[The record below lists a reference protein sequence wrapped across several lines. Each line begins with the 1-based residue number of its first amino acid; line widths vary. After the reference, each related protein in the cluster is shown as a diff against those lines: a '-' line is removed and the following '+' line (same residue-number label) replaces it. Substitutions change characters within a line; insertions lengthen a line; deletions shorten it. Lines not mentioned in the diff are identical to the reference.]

1 MAGTLRAVSVLLIV
15 VLAAAGCG
23 RVQRESPS
31 DARSITDDLGRS
43 LRLDGVPQRIVS
55 LAPSFTETL
64 YALGADSLL
73 VGVTR
78 YCNYPPAAK
87 SKTNIGD
94 LLAPDIEGILA
105 LDPDVVLIS
114 IEGNSQ
120 HTFARLQE
128 FGVRVFVSNPRDLDG
143 VLKSITDIAEITGR
157 TNTGKKLTST
167 LRAVRDSVLAHPPVN
182 KPAVLMLLSLQPLI
196 AAGSGT
202 FIGEL
207 IESAGG
213 RNAAGDLTASYPVM
227 DREDVLLRNPDI
239 LLLSDDLSADPEAVL
254 ERFPEWKRLTAFRR
268 EAMHRIEADKLM
280 RPGPRLFDI
289 LREFHEMFLH
299 TESDHR

>member
-1 MAGTLRAVSVLLIV
+1 MAGTLRAASVLLIV

-23 RVQRESPS
+23 RDRRESPN

-43 LRLDGVPQRIVS
+43 VRVDSVPRRIVS

-64 YALGADSLL
+64 YALGADTLL

-114 IEGNSQ
+114 VEGNSQ
-120 HTFARLQE
+120 QTFARLEE

-157 TNTGKKLTST
+157 ITAGKKLTSA
-167 LRAVRDSVLAHPPVN
+167 LRAVRDSVLAHPPAS
-182 KPAVLMLLSLQPLI
+182 KPSVLMLLSLQPLI
-196 AAGSGT
+196 AAGAGT

-207 IESAGG
+207 IETAGG

-239 LLLSDDLSADPEAVL
+239 LLLSDDLNADPDAVL
-254 ERFPEWKRLTAFRR
+254 GRFPEWKRLTAFRR
-268 EAMHRIEADKLM
+268 GTMHPIEADKLM
-280 RPGPRLFDI
+280 RPGPRLFEI
-289 LREFHEMFLH
+289 LRELHGLFL
-299 TESDHR
+299 RAR